1 MKKTWIPEKYRDI
14 LLAFGLSLGLMA
26 AFRLFGVLVYDTNDD
41 AIMASL
47 SYGYY
52 GTPEGK
58 LIYINPALGAVLA
71 FLQRTVPS
79 APWYYLAELGILG
92 LSMAAL
98 YWLILKERHLPEVL
112 PALAVLTV
120 LLVQTELFRLQYTKI
135 SGCAAA
141 AGMLLLFEAAQA
153 RRKWYGYLPGLLL
166 ALLGFCLR
174 DTAFAMVLI
183 PMAGVGLWQL
193 AECWKR
199 GERKQ
204 IGAMVLSFCTLF
216 GICGGLH
223 FVENRAYAGEDWQAY
238 QRYNQLRTE
247 LMDYGFPEYEEN
259 RALYTS
265 LGITEEDLAL
275 YKSWD
280 FGDPERF
287 NVETME
293 ALCQAKERQ
302 TFSVRAFVSSG
313 KSAVRGLMRYDFTAG
328 LLMALLLAVVCGGKK
343 RLPLILYEVL
353 ALFGTEAWLLYSGR
367 GLRER
372 VDGALVIAVCA
383 VLLAVSRRNKFREL
397 TGRGCA
403 LLALAVALSQVP
415 SFLARKDDAMERYVG
430 GAHLQSAYQVLAADT
445 DRFYFTRTDELPADR
460 LPGRQGGMGYY
471 ANIGQLGGW
480 LTESPYVKQR
490 NAAYGIRNP
499 YRDLVDSDRILLMSN
514 DIEPVLRY
522 IRAYYAPDA
531 QAVEVGSVRGEYSLW
546 KFVSQ

>member
-1 MKKTWIPEKYRDI
+1 MKRTWIPEKYRDI

-98 YWLILKERHLPEVL
+98 YWLILKERHLPEAL

-174 DTAFAMVLI
+174 NTAFAMVLI

-199 GERKQ
+199 GEKKR
-204 IGAMVLSFCTLF
+204 IWAMVLSFCALF
-216 GICGGLH
+216 GICGGLV
-223 FVENRAYAGEDWQAY
+223 FAENRAYAGEDWQAY

-259 RALYTS
+259 RALYAS

-302 TFSVRAFVSSG
+302 TFSVRALVGSG
-313 KSAVRGLMRYDFTAG
+313 KSAVCGLMRYDFAVG

-343 RLPLILYEVL
+343 HLPLVLYEVL

-383 VLLAVSRRNKFREL
+383 VLLVVSRRNKFLEL

-490 NAAYGIRNP
+490 NEAYGIRNP
-499 YRDLVDSDRILLMSN
+499 YRDLVDSDRVLLMSN
-514 DIEPVLRY
+514 DVEPVLRY
-522 IRAYYAPDA
+522 IRAYYAPGA

-546 KFVSQ
+546 KFVSR